1 MLSQTTATVT
11 EGDTLT
17 LTATVKP
24 TNADDQTVT
33 WKTSD
38 ATIATVDNGVVITLA
53 PGTVTITATAG
64 SKAATCVIT
73 VEERYIPVTDI
84 VLNYTEATI
93 HVGESLELSATVIP
107 ENATE
112 PNVTWKSSDT
122 KVATIRRKVVKG
134 VAEGTTIITAKAGDV
149 ETTCVITV
157 KLPDG
162 IDMVT
167 ENKSLTIYDITGRPI
182 RQNAKS
188 MDALEKGVYIINGQ
202 KTVIK

>member
-1 MLSQTTATVT
+1 
-11 EGDTLT
+11 
-17 LTATVKP
+17 
-24 TNADDQTVT
+24 
-33 WKTSD
+33 
-38 ATIATVDNGVVITLA
+38 
-53 PGTVTITATAG
+53 
-64 SKAATCVIT
+64 
-73 VEERYIPVTDI
+73 
-84 VLNYTEATI
+84 
-93 HVGESLELSATVIP
+93 
-107 ENATE
+107 
-112 PNVTWKSSDT
+112 
-122 KVATIRRKVVKG
+122 VKG

-162 IDMVT
+162 IDKVT